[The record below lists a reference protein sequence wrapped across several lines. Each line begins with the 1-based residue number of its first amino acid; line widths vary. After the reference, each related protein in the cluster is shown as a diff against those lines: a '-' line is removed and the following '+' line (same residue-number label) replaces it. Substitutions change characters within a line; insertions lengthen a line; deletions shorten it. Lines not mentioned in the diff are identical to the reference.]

1 MGKLTAGFVQRLK
14 PTDKNR
20 RYSDGDGL
28 SLMVRPNGSKAWQV
42 RLVADGRKT
51 DKGIG
56 AYPAVRLAEARVKAK
71 ARREQVIAGRGEVE
85 VVNTVPTF
93 KVVAEKYIA
102 SSAPTWKN
110 HKTVINT
117 RSCLEN
123 YAYPVF
129 GDIPVNDI
137 RRAEVLAVLEGI
149 WTSKPAA
156 AKKLRQ
162 RVRSVFDYALDREY
176 IEVNPAAHFT
186 RASLPPTGNGTHF
199 RALPYQD
206 VSEALTTI
214 SASSSSLA
222 VRLCFK
228 WLVLTSARSGEARGA
243 RWTDI
248 DLEARVWTVP
258 GERMKSGVEH
268 RVPLSHQAMAVLDE
282 AAPLKD
288 DSGLVFPGVKG
299 KPLSDMTL
307 TKVLRDNG
315 LADKATVHGFRTS
328 FKTWCME
335 TTDTPWAVGEAALA
349 HALGNSTEQAY
360 ARTDLFDRRRDLMQ
374 LWADYT
380 NEQEI
385 DK

>member
-1 MGKLTAGFVQRLK
+1 MGKLTAGYVERLK

-28 SLMVRPNGSKAWQV
+28 SLVVRPNGSKAWQV
-42 RLVADGRKT
+42 RVGKKDQ
-51 DKGIG
+51 GIG
-56 AYPAVRLAEARVKAK
+56 AFPGVRLAEARSKAK
-71 ARREQVIAGRGEVE
+71 ARRAQAVGPSAE
-85 VVNTVPTF
+85 VVATVPTF
-93 KVVAEKYIA
+93 KAVAEKYIEA
-102 SSAPTWKN
+102 NAPIWRH
-110 HKTVINT
+110 HKTAIDT
-117 RSCLEN
+117 RRRLELN
-123 YAYPVF
+123 AYPVF
-129 GDIPVNDI
+129 GDTPVKLI
-137 RRAEVLAVLEGI
+137 RRAEVLDVLENI
-149 WTSKPAA
+149 WTDKPQA

-162 RVRSVFDYALDREY
+162 CVRAVFDYALDREY

-228 WLVLTSARSGEARGA
+228 WLILTASRSGEARGA
-243 RWTDI
+243 RWQDI
-248 DLEARVWTVP
+248 DPEARVWTVP

-349 HALGNSTEQAY
+349 HTLGNSTEQAY
-360 ARTDLFDRRRDLMQ
+360 ARSDLFDRRRDLMQ
-374 LWADYT
+374 AWADFT
-380 NEQEI
+380 G
-385 DK
+385 